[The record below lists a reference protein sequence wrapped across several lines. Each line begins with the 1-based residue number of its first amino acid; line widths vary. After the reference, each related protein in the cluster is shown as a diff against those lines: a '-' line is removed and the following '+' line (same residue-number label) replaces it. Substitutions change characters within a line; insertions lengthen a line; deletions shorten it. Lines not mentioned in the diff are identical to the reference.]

1 MKKLKILFPL
11 LAVMALCSC
20 SNNTSSSSLSPS
32 SSSSA
37 TSSNTSTSS
46 VLNGYFEREDEEGNL
61 YKGNFVNGEYDGKVA
76 VKLLGILV
84 VYISAK
90 LMMVQ
95 CMA

>member
-61 YKGNFVNGEYDGKVA
+61 YKGNFVNGEYDGYGVME
-76 VKLLGILV
+76 
-84 VYISAK
+84 YITGTIYEGTWSEGK
-90 LMMVQ
+90 
-95 CMA
+95 